1 MILRQDVAKV
11 LFKDGGSV
19 VEMDSCEEGD
29 EGLTQPLQVI
39 KLPSITDESQEEEFT
54 IETEDGGESDKSIA
68 DGSKVIA
75 ALGNEQCSHFDVGDG
90 ATLIDNLKNDQTGT
104 RTVTNN
110 SLIPPT
116 TSVQSSI
123 TDNGKPYLAKHE
135 HESVSECAVPDQY
148 VEEKSSVREK
158 VEDMDNAAELKSRTI
173 ANGECTDT
181 NVPSKL
187 AHGSHSM
194 KNHLHIPI
202 QPAMSSQQSSI
213 IGSSQTLFNSQ
224 ESIKNEK
231 SAIEETLAFLLAT
244 PPSRREKLLN
254 RLGASSSGIGETTSF
269 EKAASDA
276 AGSPLD
282 GKSDSPVT
290 GNSVPKQSTSDDT
303 LMSPPV
309 GILWKLTKSGHL
321 SGGPERNSLESEC
334 SIDAKTNGQVGET
347 PNRPAPDVDM
357 LSPISPNFA
366 EALCRVTDIA
376 SREQPSGNKNT
387 LTVQK
392 CLEVER
398 NLVGDFDSPDS
409 DTARSHI
416 KVVEQSRSVDRTDIV
431 VKESL
436 HPTEITGKNAIAA
449 HLSAPITSS
458 LPSSANKKLPK
469 HLSKQE
475 TSPVLPTSRSL
486 AVTNL
491 STQGTAKGRFKYTA
505 AVPRKDGA
513 STSKAPSWLS
523 RAVYVEED
531 EEEDKTADAVQADTK
546 KDESSKKP
554 WTMKRPCR
562 TATSKFIALQH
573 LHVHLM

>member
-1 MILRQDVAKV
+1 M
-11 LFKDGGSV
+11 

-29 EGLTQPLQVI
+29 EGSTQPLQVI

-68 DGSKVIA
+68 DGSKAIA
-75 ALGNEQCSHFDVGDG
+75 ALGNEQCSRFDVGDG
-90 ATLIDNLKNDQTGT
+90 ATLTGNLKNDQAAT

-116 TSVQSSI
+116 TSVQSSM
-123 TDNGKPYLAKHE
+123 TENGKPYLAKDEE
-135 HESVSECAVPDQY
+135 HESVGEYAVPDQY
-148 VEEKSSVREK
+148 VDEKASVREK
-158 VEDMDNAAELKSRTI
+158 VEDMDNAAELKSRTM

-194 KNHLHIPI
+194 KNHLHVPI
-202 QPAMSSQQSSI
+202 QPVMSSQQSSI

-269 EKAASDA
+269 EKAACDA
-276 AGSPLD
+276 AGSTLD
-282 GKSDSPVT
+282 EKSDSPVT
-290 GNSVPKQSTSDDT
+290 SNSVPKKSTSDDT

-309 GILWKLTKSGHL
+309 GILWKQTIPGHL

-334 SIDAKTNGQVGET
+334 SVDAKTNGQVGET

-376 SREQPSGNKNT
+376 SREQPSGNKST

-398 NLVGDFDSPDS
+398 SLIGDFDSPDS
-409 DTARSHI
+409 GTARSHI
-416 KVVEQSRSVDRTDIV
+416 KVVDQSRSEDRTDIL
-431 VKESL
+431 VKETL
-436 HPTEITGKNAIAA
+436 HPTEITGKNAIAV
-449 HLSAPITSS
+449 HISAPINSS
-458 LPSSANKKLPK
+458 LPSSANNKLPK
-469 HLSKQE
+469 HLSKRE
-475 TSPVLPTSRSL
+475 TSPVMPPSKSL
-486 AVTNL
+486 AVSNL
-491 STQGTAKGRFKYTA
+491 NTQTTAKGRFKYTA

-513 STSKAPSWLS
+513 STSKTPSWLS

-562 TATSKFIALQH
+562 TATSKFRDLQR
-573 LHVHLM
+573 LHVHLIS